1 MKNTAPTRGKRAQR
15 FRVLLADEHRCVAEG
30 LAGLLAKRMESVRLV
45 HDGEA
50 LMQAVLGDEVDLV
63 ITDIAMP
70 PFSALQALR
79 RLRRQ
84 GSAIPVVV
92 LSTHAEPLIVREAMR
107 AGANGYV
114 LKQSP
119 SEELFTAIAEVTSGN
134 QFISPNLMASLLQ
147 APEAVHRLTRRQR
160 DVIECMAR
168 GRRTSEIALEL
179 GISVRTV
186 ESHRQALLELLGVHS
201 GVALIR
207 EAERLGLIPLAPYEA
222 VAGEQVGEILPGAEP
237 KTPPVPTIPPR
248 RTQP

>member
-1 MKNTAPTRGKRAQR
+1 MKRTRQL
-15 FRVLLADEHRCVAEG
+15 RVLLADEHRCVAEG
-30 LAGLLAKRMESVRLV
+30 LAGLLARRTHSVRLV

-50 LMQAVLGDEVDLV
+50 LMDAVLADLVDLV

-84 GSAIPVVV
+84 GSDIPVLV
-92 LSTHAEPLIVREAMR
+92 LSTHSEPLIVREAMQ

-119 SEELFTAIAEVTSGN
+119 SSELFHAMTEVSSGN
-134 QFISPNLMASLLQ
+134 QFISPQLMASLLE
-147 APEAVHRLTRRQR
+147 APESLHRLTRRQR
-160 DVIECMAR
+160 EVIESMAR
-168 GRRTSEIALEL
+168 GKRTSEIASEL

-186 ESHRQALLELLGVHS
+186 ESHRQSLLDLLGVHS

-207 EAERLGLIPLAPYEA
+207 EAERLGLIAAAPY
-222 VAGEQVGEILPGAEP
+222 GMDITAED
-237 KTPPVPTIPPR
+237 
-248 RTQP
+248 QPLS

>member
-1 MKNTAPTRGKRAQR
+1 MKRTRQL
-15 FRVLLADEHRCVAEG
+15 RVLLADEHRCVAEG
-30 LAGLLAKRMESVRLV
+30 LAGLLAKRTHSVRLV

-50 LMQAVLGDEVDLV
+50 LMDAVLADLVDLV

-84 GSAIPVVV
+84 GSDIPVLV
-92 LSTHAEPLIVREAMR
+92 LSTHSEPLIVREAMQ

-119 SEELFTAIAEVTSGN
+119 SSELFHAMTEVSSGN
-134 QFISPNLMASLLQ
+134 QFISPQLMASLLE
-147 APEAVHRLTRRQR
+147 APESLHRLTRRQR
-160 DVIECMAR
+160 EVIESMAR
-168 GRRTSEIALEL
+168 GKRTSEIASEL

-186 ESHRQALLELLGVHS
+186 ESHRQSLLDLLGVHS

-207 EAERLGLIPLAPYEA
+207 EAERLGLIAAAPY
-222 VAGEQVGEILPGAEP
+222 GMDLTAED
-237 KTPPVPTIPPR
+237 
-248 RTQP
+248 QPLS

>member
-1 MKNTAPTRGKRAQR
+1 MRSKSTQNL
-15 FRVLLADEHRCVAEG
+15 RVLLADEHRCVAEG
-30 LAGLLAKRMESVRLV
+30 LAGLLARRTDSVRLV

-50 LMQAVLGDEVDLV
+50 LMDAVLGNEVDLV

-92 LSTHAEPLIVREAMR
+92 LSTHAEPVIVREAMQ

-119 SEELFTAIAEVTSGN
+119 SGELFTAINEVASGH

-147 APEAVHRLTRRQR
+147 APDAVHRLTRRQR
-160 DVIECMAR
+160 DVIECMAK
-168 GRRTSEIALEL
+168 GMRTSEIAREL

-186 ESHRQALLELLGVHS
+186 ESHRQALLDLLGVHS

-207 EAERLGLIPLAPYEA
+207 EAERLGLIPLVPYEVA
-222 VAGEQVGEILPGAEP
+222 VEDEAPPAGA
-237 KTPPVPTIPPR
+237 
-248 RTQP
+248 